1 MFSLRPVLKSLA
13 LLLICL
19 VPSLSVFAQQEEGDD
34 DDSSLMKNYNALREE
49 GQGFYLRE
57 TTSIFE
63 KPDSVPVPFVAL
75 LWWCT
80 FDFLS
85 EDAADTPTYG
95 YVGTAV
101 EYLMGSSLE
110 NAVEQ
115 GAQLHPSKKRAL
127 SVSAVLVPTLGIFEG
142 QLHPTHDDWV
152 FRYWDNGSSTL
163 PLLGWEGH
171 DEGDFS
177 PTSGTS
183 ALSNCGTITK
193 ITMED
198 AANYLGMDVADMTP
212 ATCSM
217 EYNAAWNAT
226 HVVPDPI
233 DTNVTTTLE
242 EELLLRVVAA
252 EDDVAQL
259 QADNQD
265 LQADNKELRLRVAA
279 IEDGLAAA
287 AAKNTGS
294 GTGNGNGTNAGDT
307 SMATFMKPIGTVV
320 VAVIG
325 LVALELL

>member
-1 MFSLRPVLKSLA
+1 MFSLRPVLKWLA
-13 LLLICL
+13 LLICL
-19 VPSLSVFAQQEEGDD
+19 VPSLSVFAQQEEGGD

-85 EDAADTPTYG
+85 EDAADTTTYG
-95 YVGTAV
+95 YVGKAV

-115 GAQLHPSKKRAL
+115 GAQLHSSKKRAL
-127 SVSAVLVPTLGIFEG
+127 SVSAVMVPTLGIFEG

-171 DEGDFS
+171 DEGDLS
-177 PTSGTS
+177 PTSVTS
-183 ALSNCGTITK
+183 ALSNSGTIKK
-193 ITMED
+193 ITMEE

-217 EYNAAWNAT
+217 EYKAAWNAT

-233 DTNVTTTLE
+233 DTNVTTSLE

-252 EDDVAQL
+252 EQDVAQL
-259 QADNQD
+259 QADNKE
-265 LQADNKELRLRVAA
+265 LHADNKELLLRVAS
-279 IEDGLAAA
+279 IEDGLAF

-294 GTGNGNGTNAGDT
+294 GNVNGNGTNAGGT